1 MSLSTVAERY
11 GRAIFELGLENNQ
24 LGDLVGQITD
34 FAATYRQ
41 NPELASIL
49 ENPLIE
55 QPQREAILRDVAARV
70 GLDGVGLN
78 AVRLLAAR
86 RKLRALPEIAK
97 KVQKEADRHA
107 GVVRAT
113 VTSAAPLADSFYQR
127 LQAELEAAI
136 SRRIVL
142 ERREDPSLIAGVVTR
157 IGDHTID
164 GSIRGR
170 LAEIERQL
178 QSF

>member
-11 GRAIFELGLENNQ
+11 GRAIFELGVENNQ
-24 LGDLVGQITD
+24 LEDLVGQVTD

-41 NPELASIL
+41 NPELASLL
-49 ENPLIE
+49 ENPMIE
-55 QPQREAILRDVAARV
+55 QPEREAILQEVAARV
-70 GLDGVGLN
+70 GLTGIGLN
-78 AVRLLAAR
+78 AVRLLARR

-97 KVQKEADRHA
+97 KLSEEADRHA

-113 VTSAAPLADSFYQR
+113 VTSAVPLADSFYQR
-127 LQAELEAAI
+127 LQSDLEAAI
-136 SRRIVL
+136 SRRVVL